1 MNRAETIEGTAEMV
15 SARDGKGIAIQT
27 DHLIPQQVAALI
39 EGIAAEQDGCLDLLV
54 NDIWGCDDLA
64 QWVVP
69 VLEA

>member
-39 EGIAAEQDGCLDLLV
+39 EGSPRSRTDVSICSSTTSGAV
-54 NDIWGCDDLA
+54 TIWRSG
-64 QWVVP
+64 
-69 VLEA
+69 